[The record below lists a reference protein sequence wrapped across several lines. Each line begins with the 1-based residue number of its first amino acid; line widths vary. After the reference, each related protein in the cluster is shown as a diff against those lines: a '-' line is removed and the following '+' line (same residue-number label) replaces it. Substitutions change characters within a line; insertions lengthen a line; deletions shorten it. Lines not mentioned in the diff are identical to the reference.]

1 MQGSWIAISADGKD
15 LPAGVHIGLTVTG
28 DKYREVH
35 DGRLHGSGTVKVD
48 ASKKPAWLDF
58 VITEGPEAGQ
68 TQLCLLEAARRHDD
82 DGPWQDGERT
92 AAGVVWRRTPSSIVK
107 LKPLPATLEG
117 TWTGVLEASSGP
129 LRLSITL
136 TNGPDGL
143 ATGTLTSVDQGN
155 RTGPIFGVL
164 VRGARLTFILPEV
177 RGGFDGELKD
187 GQLSGTWTQ
196 PRVSR
201 PLVFKRST
209 SVLTASASAIAADRP
224 ALLPGSAR
232 ATSWCRCQQAGT
244 MSVLAKSSPT
254 NNSVSCAACAVA

>member
-1 MQGSWIAISADGKD
+1 M
-15 LPAGVHIGLTVTG
+15 HIGLAVTG

-58 VITEGPEAGQ
+58 VITEGPDAGQ
-68 TQLCLLEAARRHDD
+68 TQLCLFEPAGDTMTMALGTTGSGRRPASLAENAVTI
-82 DGPWQDGERT
+82 G
-92 AAGVVWRRTPSSIVK
+92 K

-143 ATGTLTSVDQGN
+143 ASGTLTSVDQGN

-164 VRGARLTFILPEV
+164 VRGPRLTFILPEV
-177 RGGFDGELKD
+177 RGAFDGELKD
-187 GQLSGTWTQ
+187 GQLTGTWTQ

-201 PLVFKRST
+201 PLVFKRSK
-209 SVLTASASAIAADRP
+209 SVE
-224 ALLPGSAR
+224 
-232 ATSWCRCQQAGT
+232 
-244 MSVLAKSSPT
+244 
-254 NNSVSCAACAVA
+254 